1 MDGIGAVVEV
11 ALGTASHDVIPNPL
25 GREHRLRQIV
35 EAEVGVQRLGNIQ
48 VFKHLDCADAKP
60 LLHIGCGRVLDQRE
74 DAVAHRVFALIDK
87 EAVLYDNAPLLA
99 GEQVGHA
106 PLFAPAFD
114 VVELLAVAGAFGA
127 VVQPGKDRVLLFERA
142 VHARVS
148 FVGFLE
154 ALCGFV
160 GIPPIVLRERL
171 DLLVGHPLLV
181 DEPLQRIAGPA
192 IHRVDFAAEGARKD
206 LEQVNVAGRND
217 LFPLWL
223 ALRLAALL
231 VEFPVTHAR
240 HTIARAHDVDALERR
255 NDGALNVQLRRRH
268 EEVV

>member
-87 EAVLYDNAPLLA
+87 EAVLYDYAPLLA

-148 FVGFLE
+148 FVGLLE

-171 DLLVGHPLLV
+171 DLLVCHPLLI

-192 IHRVDFAAEGARKD
+192 VHRVDFAAEGARKD
-206 LEQVNVAGRND
+206 LEQVNIAGCND
-217 LFPLWL
+217 LFPLGL